1 MVTTMLERKYVYLCF
16 SMVEARQ
23 PHGQCVRLW
32 IRWSRFQPWLGSLC
46 CVLRQDTLL
55 YPGVQM
61 GTSKCAGG
69 NPAMDQHPI
78 QGGVAILR
86 RFMLRKLELSTGP
99 MGHLDPYQR
108 LFFFVSQC
116 LHLNCDCSRH
126 GTKNICT
133 FSTAATM
140 HEVLNSTLNNNILEP
155 IKFPSQFN

>member
-1 MVTTMLERKYVYLCF
+1 MCTYVSQWQRRGGLMVSVLDF
-16 SMVEARQ
+16 GSGG
-23 PHGQCVRLW
+23 PGSSPGWGHCVV
-32 IRWSRFQPWLGSLC
+32 FLGKTLYFHSTSLH
-46 CVLRQDTLL
+46 
-55 YPGVQM
+55 PGVQM

-116 LHLNCDCSRH
+116 LHLNCDCRRH